1 MKTSSKYYWQPDWT
15 MSIVFWSAM
24 ISCLFLGVV
33 TLLEYTGLNV
43 YSVLFFLIFLFLVFV
58 GFQRYLQIDQDG
70 TIHIHSLSP
79 KNRVTLSAKQIVLVR
94 EDGKAIQFVYV
105 MDGNEQSLF
114 LLMRTQKK
122 EQFLAQIK
130 NLED

>member
-70 TIHIHSLSP
+70 TIHIHSLFP
-79 KNRVTLSAKQIVLVR
+79 KNRVILSAKQIVLVR